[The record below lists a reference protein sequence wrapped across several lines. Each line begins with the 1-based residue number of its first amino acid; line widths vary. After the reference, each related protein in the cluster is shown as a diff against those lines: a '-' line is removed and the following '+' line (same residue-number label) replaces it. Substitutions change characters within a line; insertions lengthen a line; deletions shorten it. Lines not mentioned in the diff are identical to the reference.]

1 MRRPVR
7 WPSTA
12 TPSVETSIP
21 TQPTATIASAPA
33 RMRPAGPALR
43 ASADPT
49 SHTAATVSATT
60 AMRRRRTR
68 ANHGAPCGCGRRLPA
83 QGTAAALVHWR
94 AMSSHLLA
102 QILSGLQVLLGV
114 GLVVLV
120 LMHSGK
126 DAGLSGMLNPGGSSY
141 GGTAV
146 MERNLTR
153 LTVFVAII
161 FTVNVIALGF
171 LL

>member
-1 MRRPVR
+1 
-7 WPSTA
+7 
-12 TPSVETSIP
+12 
-21 TQPTATIASAPA
+21 
-33 RMRPAGPALR
+33 
-43 ASADPT
+43 
-49 SHTAATVSATT
+49 
-60 AMRRRRTR
+60 
-68 ANHGAPCGCGRRLPA
+68 
-83 QGTAAALVHWR
+83 
-94 AMSSHLLA
+94 MSSHLLA

-126 DAGLSGMLNPGGSSY
+126 DSGLSGMLNPGGASY

-153 LTVFVAII
+153 LTIAVAIV